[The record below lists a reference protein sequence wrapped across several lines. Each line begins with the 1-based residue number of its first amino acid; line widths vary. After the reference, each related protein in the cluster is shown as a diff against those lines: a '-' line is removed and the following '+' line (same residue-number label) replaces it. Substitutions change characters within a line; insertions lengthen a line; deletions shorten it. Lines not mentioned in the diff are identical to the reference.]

1 MQRADPRVPSF
12 WLQLSHLGV
21 MSGQSKEPEKPRGT
35 GTGQLVALGLAGG
48 SFFLVFASWGLM
60 ENCTPID
67 RRPRPHMPLS
77 CQALPARAEPAPTQV
92 ERPATQHSLTR
103 RGSCPPQMMILARD
117 RLRPWSCPTGQ
128 GSHPSAHPSDDT
140 PHHPTSPPAAQ

>member
-1 MQRADPRVPSF
+1 
-12 WLQLSHLGV
+12 

-67 RRPRPHMPLS
+67 RRPRPHTYATVMS
-77 CQALPARAEPAPTQV
+77 GPACSR
-92 ERPATQHSLTR
+92 
-103 RGSCPPQMMILARD
+103 
-117 RLRPWSCPTGQ
+117 
-128 GSHPSAHPSDDT
+128 
-140 PHHPTSPPAAQ
+140 